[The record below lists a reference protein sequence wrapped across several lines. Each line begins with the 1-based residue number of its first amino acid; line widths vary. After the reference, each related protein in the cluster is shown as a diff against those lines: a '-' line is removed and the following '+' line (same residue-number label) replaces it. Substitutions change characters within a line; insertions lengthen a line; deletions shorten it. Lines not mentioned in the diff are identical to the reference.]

1 MSSHDSNSDDE
12 QSVSSH
18 QSSASSLTQNSQDT
32 AVSLG
37 EQNRRQAASLKKL
50 KKKLKELQSSAITS
64 RSRSPSPPLSL
75 SKRAKTEKRK
85 SQSGSSTL
93 QLNLAPKPKVLEIKN
108 GKITADMVQTHGN
121 SLLSW
126 SVGNNGTFNRDA
138 LANLYSAE
146 VQGIIYARYKQ
157 YLTRLDEPPNP
168 TAYEQDF
175 FNLDME
181 NHVRILFEL
190 FPHSMEKDTL
200 SIIRHSKDF
209 RDNWFTTE
217 DPMASIETFLTR
229 LFGQRL
235 NMLKSGRYPEENG
248 TVCTDE
254 EFPAL
259 RTAILAKILPSP
271 TLSEADAKSNK
282 KQSIFLTNRM
292 LVDTIKQDL
301 PENLMAL
308 YNAILQVA
316 TSIVTHRE
324 IANKLHWLKE
334 NTHHHHHDDSVS
346 SKPWKNKGD
355 RSKDHKKRKSN
366 SDDKDDPPK
375 KKPTEDKDAP
385 SSSSSSAHV
394 STYRGKNP
402 KPKCEKCHGHHDKD
416 VKCPKK
422 SQHTWNNKNKKP
434 QTKETNE
441 GINDNKILFNELLI
455 DTDIVSYL
463 IPSKIPPVSE
473 QEVHT
478 PCTDSVNINITPSDI
493 DLLHNIF
500 DDTEKSTPGTVPVI
514 VVSQTPSIVNTLID
528 SGSLKS
534 NYVDISLFDRLKSQG
549 VKTIPLPKRR
559 RVCSG
564 LAGVECQEINEYMEL
579 LIVFINECN
588 NKEES
593 IIIQVHPIHMRG
605 PFSLIIGL
613 PSIQT
618 HRLAKKF
625 KSVFENKKYNHMKYF
640 RPLSEFRSGDNLSGG
655 QGQSYLTNE
664 DILASTDPIRED
676 TQERMSLASSTVPAQ
691 PDRPVPTKNSV
702 SHDLDDNQETVQT
715 RYEKSTDHMIPE
727 QPTSSG
733 VMSSDELY
741 LLAQT
746 FGPPSLQKKLKKL
759 LKKYKHIF
767 SISVS
772 PTPAKVEAPMEIKIN
787 SSQWYSKQNRSPART
802 QSHQKQLE
810 LRKHVQAMLDN
821 NVIRPS
827 TAKAWSQ
834 VLLVPKPDNT
844 MRLCIDFRNLNAT
857 TEPSEAHPLPRIDH
871 MLRRLGDKKAK
882 FYGVLD
888 LTAGYHQVPLAEE
901 AIPLTAFLCFMGL
914 YEFLRVPMGL
924 VNAASFFQRFIA
936 ITVLA
941 GLMYV
946 IVEAYIDDVI
956 IHGQEEDDFVQNV
969 AAVFQRFDEHGV
981 KVNPKKVKLGLP
993 NIEYVGHVI
1002 DHEGLTFSRS
1012 KLDSVY
1018 NFNQPI
1024 YAAQMK
1030 SFLGLANYFRDHIRN
1045 YSELARPLQDM
1056 IGMTPYNRRN
1066 KLQWT
1071 VETMNAFNILK
1082 TKIHECPKLFF
1093 VDHTSPIHLF
1103 TDASDYGIG
1112 AYLCQIINGREVP
1125 IAFISKT
1132 LDKKQRDWST
1142 PEKECYAIYYAFT
1155 KFEHLLLDRE
1165 FIVHTDHVNLTFL
1178 KESTNARVKR
1188 WKLALQEYR
1197 YTIEFIKGI
1206 DNIIADSF
1214 SRLCLLDEET
1224 HNLSEEEILSAFD
1237 EIVDDTDDQINTINS
1252 KALSYPQEYK
1262 DIMSQCH
1269 NSQVGHFGVEK
1280 TVNLILDKGFRWPY
1294 LRQHVKSFIKK
1305 CPCCQMMSQIKPAI
1319 HTRPFTTSTY
1329 NPMESLNMDTMGPL
1343 PPDEDGN
1350 TAILVIIDRFSRW
1363 IELIPAKDTTA
1374 KSAALALLKHI
1385 GRYGTP
1391 AQLLSDG
1398 GSQYVNTIISELLT
1412 LIGIEHEITIA
1423 YSKEEN
1429 SIVERSNKE
1438 VLRHLRNIIFEK
1450 HILSSWSHYLPLV
1463 QRIINSSVHSAL
1475 GVSPAQILFG
1485 NVIDLDRSLFPTAKE
1500 FSISYA
1506 NLSLSKFASDLIV
1519 AQDIIIKKA
1528 QEHQLE
1534 KNEKH
1539 MHERY
1544 MKHEKFAKHHKSV
1557 TQKESM
1563 TDKSSNSKA
1572 QTVSTPETVFEV
1584 NSYVLLAYP
1593 DTGFTKR
1600 ARPPHKLMCEWK
1612 GPYKVISHIGTNYT
1626 LLNMVTMKEE
1636 SNIHVVRLKH
1646 FEYEEGS
1653 DPRLVAN
1660 QASQN
1665 WDVEK
1670 ILSHTGKPF
1679 DSKRNDTK
1687 KTMTFKVKWVGFDET
1702 TDEPYTNRSLFKTA
1716 AMHDYLRENNLKSLI
1731 PAAYK

>member
-1 MSSHDSNSDDE
+1 MKSPLDYNCTILGSDKRNFFPYQTNRNFQRMSQNNSSSDDE
-12 QSVSSH
+12 SSLS
-18 QSSASSLTQNSQDT
+18 QKSSASHNSKASSLTSASKET
-32 AVSLG
+32 TVSVS
-37 EQNRRQAASLKKL
+37 EQNRRQAEQLKKL
-50 KKKLKELQSSAITS
+50 KRQLKQLQNPHLAPDSSSFSQPSAKKTKKE
-64 RSRSPSPPLSL
+64 RRHSL
-75 SKRAKTEKRK
+75 NNGA
-85 SQSGSSTL
+85 QI
-93 QLNLAPKPKVLEIKN
+93 QLNLAPKPKVLEMKN
-108 GKITADMVQTHGN
+108 GKLNSEMVQNHGN
-121 SLLSW
+121 SLISW
-126 SVGNNGTFNRDA
+126 AVGNNATLNRDA
-138 LANLYSAE
+138 LTNLFSPE
-146 VQGIIYARYKQ
+146 VQGLIIAKYKRYLQKQ
-157 YLTRLDEPPNP
+157 DDPESC
-168 TAYEQDF
+168 EQDIF
-175 FNLDME
+175 SLDLE
-181 NHVRILFEL
+181 EFIRILSEL
-190 FPHSMEKDTL
+190 FPHSTEQDTL
-200 SIIRHSKDF
+200 SIIRSSKDF
-209 RDNWFTTE
+209 KDNWYTFE
-217 DPMASIETFLTR
+217 EPLDSIEKFLTR

-235 NMLKSGRYPEENG
+235 NMLKNGRYPEGNG
-248 TVCTDE
+248 TVCSEE

-259 RTAILAKILPSP
+259 RTAILAKILPSA
-271 TLSEADAKSNK
+271 TISEADENNSRK
-282 KQSIFLTNRM
+282 KSIFLTNRM

-301 PENLMAL
+301 PEDLMAL

-316 TSIVTHRE
+316 TTIVAHRE
-324 IANKLHWLKE
+324 VARKLHWLHENDKRKE
-334 NTHHHHHDDSVS
+334 DSD
-346 SKPWKNKGD
+346 KPSWKNKGD
-355 RSKDHKKRKSN
+355 KDKKRKY
-366 SDDKDDPPK
+366 SDDKQNNAKDENPK
-375 KKPTEDKDAP
+375 KKTTDEKDK
-385 SSSSSSAHV
+385 SSSSSSTAP
-394 STYRGKNP
+394 SGYKGKNP
-402 KPKCEKCHGHHDKD
+402 KPKCTLCQSHHDKD
-416 VKCPKK
+416 ATCPAKK
-422 SQHTWNNKNKKP
+422 KTQHNWNKASKKP
-434 QTKETNE
+434 QKETTE
-441 GINDNKILFNELLI
+441 GIKDDKSLYNEMLI
-455 DTDIVSYL
+455 DTDTISYI
-463 IPSKIPPVSE
+463 IPSTLPPVSA
-473 QEVHT
+473 QVNT
-478 PCTDSVNINITPSDI
+478 TCTDSVNINITPSDI

-500 DDTEKSTPGTVPVI
+500 DDTEKSTPGTVPII
-514 VVSQTPSIVNTLID
+514 VVSQNPSIVNTLID

-534 NYVDISLFDRLKSQG
+534 NYVDITLFDRLKAQG

-564 LAGVECQEINEYMEL
+564 LAGVQCQDISEYMEL
-579 LIVFINECN
+579 LVVFINECN

-640 RPLSEFRSGDNLSGG
+640 RPLSEFKSGDNMSGE

-676 TQERMSLASSTVPAQ
+676 IQGRMSLASSTVPAP
-691 PDRPVPTKNSV
+691 PDKPVPTKNSV
-702 SHDLDDNQETVQT
+702 SHDLDDNQDSVQT
-715 RYEKSTDHMIPE
+715 RYEKSTEYMIPE

-733 VMSSDELY
+733 VMSTDELY

-787 SSQWYSKQNRSPART
+787 SSQWYSKHNRAPART
-802 QSHQKQLE
+802 QSHQKQIE

-871 MLRRLGDKKAK
+871 MLRRLGDKRAK

-888 LTAGYHQVPLAEE
+888 LTAGYHQVPLADE

-956 IHGQEEDDFVQNV
+956 IHGQEEDDFVENV

-1071 VETMNAFNILK
+1071 VETMTAFNTLK
-1082 TKIHECPKLFF
+1082 TRIHECPKLFF
-1093 VDHTSPIHLF
+1093 VDHTSPIHLY

-1132 LDKKQRDWST
+1132 LDKAHRDWSV

-1237 EIVDDTDDQINTINS
+1237 ETVDDTDDQIYSLNS
-1252 KALSYPQEYK
+1252 KALSYPEQYRE
-1262 DIMSQCH
+1262 IMSQCH

-1294 LRQHVKSFIKK
+1294 LRQHVKIFIKK

-1319 HTRPFTTSTY
+1319 HTHPFTTSTY
-1329 NPMESLNMDTMGPL
+1329 NPMESLNIDTIGPL

-1350 TAILVIIDRFSRW
+1350 TAIFVI
-1363 IELIPAKDTTA
+1363 T
-1374 KSAALALLKHI
+1374 
-1385 GRYGTP
+1385 
-1391 AQLLSDG
+1391 
-1398 GSQYVNTIISELLT
+1398 
-1412 LIGIEHEITIA
+1412 
-1423 YSKEEN
+1423 
-1429 SIVERSNKE
+1429 
-1438 VLRHLRNIIFEK
+1438 
-1450 HILSSWSHYLPLV
+1450 
-1463 QRIINSSVHSAL
+1463 VH
-1475 GVSPAQILFG
+1475 
-1485 NVIDLDRSLFPTAKE
+1485 
-1500 FSISYA
+1500 
-1506 NLSLSKFASDLIV
+1506 
-1519 AQDIIIKKA
+1519 
-1528 QEHQLE
+1528 
-1534 KNEKH
+1534 
-1539 MHERY
+1539 
-1544 MKHEKFAKHHKSV
+1544 
-1557 TQKESM
+1557 
-1563 TDKSSNSKA
+1563 
-1572 QTVSTPETVFEV
+1572 
-1584 NSYVLLAYP
+1584 
-1593 DTGFTKR
+1593 
-1600 ARPPHKLMCEWK
+1600 
-1612 GPYKVISHIGTNYT
+1612 
-1626 LLNMVTMKEE
+1626 
-1636 SNIHVVRLKH
+1636 
-1646 FEYEEGS
+1646 
-1653 DPRLVAN
+1653 
-1660 QASQN
+1660 
-1665 WDVEK
+1665 
-1670 ILSHTGKPF
+1670 
-1679 DSKRNDTK
+1679 
-1687 KTMTFKVKWVGFDET
+1687 
-1702 TDEPYTNRSLFKTA
+1702 
-1716 AMHDYLRENNLKSLI
+1716 
-1731 PAAYK
+1731 